1 MTSAELAR
9 HPRRKRARKVR
20 TAVVSSSD
28 SSSEDEKP
36 SSSPSESSSESS
48 DSDADTRLSFDQEPD
63 NEPDLD
69 LDDAST
75 QDDALHPPTIT
86 LPTQSQ
92 DFSHASDGARTVV
105 GGPLATLTADEISQT
120 LQDTQREAFRTLFM
134 QALTDEFESELDALR
149 QNDPFLA
156 DDTNTSAATG
166 RMALLIDALS
176 FGSEAMADQHAQS
189 GKEPKVVS

>member
-1 MTSAELAR
+1 MTSADLAR
-9 HPRRKRARKVR
+9 RPRRKRARKVR

-28 SSSEDEKP
+28 SSSGDEKP
-36 SSSPSESSSESS
+36 SSPPSESSSESS

-75 QDDALHPPTIT
+75 QEDALHPPTIP
-86 LPTQSQ
+86 LHTQTQ
-92 DFSHASDGARTVV
+92 DHAQASDGSRTVV
-105 GGPLATLTADEISQT
+105 GGPLSTLTADEISQT

-149 QNDPFLA
+149 QNDSFLA

-176 FGSEAMADQHAQS
+176 FGSEAMADHHAQS
-189 GKEPKVVS
+189 AKVSKVVS